1 MGISKISTTL
11 IASAPKISG
20 VSIASALFSMTQQ
33 RMLGLLFGQPGRSFY
48 ATEIIGLSGAGS
60 GATQRELARLEA
72 ACLITTSRV
81 GNQKH
86 YQANA
91 ASPIYAEMVAIIAKT
106 IGVTVPLADALRP
119 FSKKIRV
126 AFVYGSLAKKTDTA
140 TSDIDL
146 MILTDK
152 LEYADVF
159 EVLAYAETRLG
170 RAINPTL
177 QSPVV
182 WKKKLADKNAFTL
195 KVSAQPKLF
204 VIGDEALLGEAN
216 ADHSRIRKFGQNRQ
230 VET

>member
-1 MGISKISTTL
+1 MPILGFTIPNMGISKLSTTRT
-11 IASAPKISG
+11 ASASKISG
-20 VSIASALFSMTQQ
+20 VSIASALFSTTQQ
-33 RMLGLLFGQPGRSFY
+33 RMLGLLFGQPDRSFY

-72 ACLITTSRV
+72 AGLLTTSRV

-86 YQANA
+86 FQANA

-106 IGVTVPLADALRP
+106 IGVNVPLADALRP

-177 QSPVV
+177 QSPAA
-182 WKKKLADKNAFTL
+182 WKKKLADKNAFTV
-195 KVSAQPKLF
+195 KVHAQPKLF
-204 VIGDEALLGEAN
+204 VIGDEALLG
-216 ADHSRIRKFGQNRQ
+216 
-230 VET
+230 